1 MWPFD
6 TAYSNYID
14 MKRAPTGFESN
25 PLFQQDYAA
34 GLALQDGAAQ
44 WWNTPVNQ
52 LTPAQVAQ
60 YNTYMNQYTGLNGW
74 ANQTFGGWG
83 NAANI
88 LGQVGNIAMG
98 ILNYNQGQDA
108 LDAYNTNMNNQWN
121 AFKAQFGN
129 QEQLLNLQLRDKYRA
144 REWTEEGN
152 LDDYEKRYEK
162 DKLDRA
168 SKL

>member
-6 TAYSNYID
+6 TAYSNYTD

-34 GLALQDGAAQ
+34 GLALQDAAAK

-60 YNTYMNQYTGLNGW
+60 YNTYMNQNTGLNGW
-74 ANQTFGGWG
+74 ANQTFGGWN
-83 NAANI
+83 NAANM

-98 ILNYNQGQDA
+98 ILNYKQGKDA
-108 LDAYNTNMNNQWN
+108 LAAQIDMNNKNWEG
-121 AFKAQFGN
+121 FKANFYN
-129 QEQLLNLQLRDKYRA
+129 QQDLINQQIWDRERA

-152 LDDYEKRYEK
+152 LDDFERRYEEK
-162 DKLDRA
+162 KLDR
-168 SKL
+168 KL

>member
-6 TAYSNYID
+6 TAYSNYMD

-34 GLALQDGAAQ
+34 GLALQDAAAK
-44 WWNTPVNQ
+44 WWNTPVSQ

-60 YNTYMNQYTGLNGW
+60 YNTYMNQNTGLNGW

-83 NAANI
+83 NAANM

-98 ILNYNQGQDA
+98 ILNYNQGKDA
-108 LDAYNTNMNNQWN
+108 LAAQIDMNNKNWEG
-121 AFKAQFGN
+121 FKANFYN
-129 QEQLLNLQLRDKYRA
+129 QQDLINQQIWDRERA

-152 LDDYEKRYEK
+152 LDDFERRYEEK
-162 DKLDRA
+162 KLDR
-168 SKL
+168 KL